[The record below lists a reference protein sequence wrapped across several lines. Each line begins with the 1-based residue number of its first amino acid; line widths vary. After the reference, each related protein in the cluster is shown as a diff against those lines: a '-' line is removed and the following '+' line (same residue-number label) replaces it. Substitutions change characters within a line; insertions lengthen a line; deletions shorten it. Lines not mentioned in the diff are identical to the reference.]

1 MAIITKL
8 ICLLFGHD
16 PISVLAE
23 EPEPTSLIPSG
34 EKWARQEP
42 GWAYVVQCS
51 RCHERLDYVRLE
63 S

>member
-1 MAIITKL
+1 MNLKKL
-8 ICLLFGHD
+8 ICWVIEHD
-16 PISVLAE
+16 AISVLAE

-34 EKWARQEP
+34 EKWAREGP

-63 S
+63 P